1 MFPTGKPHVSY
12 SEVRNW
18 KECPYRHKLLHID
31 KIDLFKPSPYL
42 DFGINVHEGCESYLN
57 TRSIPKEKLLKN
69 IRAAWE
75 EHGFGEPEWYEKM
88 PGWYKH
94 VPVEEWCEWATN
106 MWNDVPTFSYSGNDT
121 NWVLPHN
128 TATANTSTLTWGTGG
143 TFFASRVLTPNA
155 TFLSAKWQA
164 NRTSGNDSVSL
175 GSGSGT
181 QKTFTFTTGAPAGT
195 DFWVIKMVTAA
206 NSAWENFFCDSSGSN
221 NDIASEAITIY
232 DQDGGGF

>member
-1 MFPTGKPHVSY
+1 MAFANASNCRLSHLRRITDGDGGNTSG
-12 SEVRNW
+12 NTAQT
-18 KECPYRHKLLHID
+18 KLRAD
-31 KIDLFKPSPYL
+31 CANSSSNT
-42 DFGINVHEGCESYLN
+42 NVKMWGSFYPG
-57 TRSIPKEKLLKN
+57 TRSLSHSL
-69 IRAAWE
+69 
-75 EHGFGEPEWYEKM
+75 
-88 PGWYKH
+88 
-94 VPVEEWCEWATN
+94 
-106 MWNDVPTFSYSGNDT
+106 SYTGDDT
-121 NWVLPHN
+121 TWVLPHN

-181 QKTFTFTTGAPAGT
+181 QKTFTFTTGAPANT

-206 NSAWENFFCDSSGSN
+206 SSAWENFFCDSSGSN
-221 NDIASEAITIY
+221 NDVASESITIY